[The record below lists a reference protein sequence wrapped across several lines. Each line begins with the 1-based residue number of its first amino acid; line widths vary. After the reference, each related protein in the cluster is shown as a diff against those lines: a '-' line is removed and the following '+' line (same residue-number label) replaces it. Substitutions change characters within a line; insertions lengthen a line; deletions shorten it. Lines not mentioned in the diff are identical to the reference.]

1 MIHILKICV
10 DGEESYHSW
19 ILSVGYFCT
28 VLQMYSGLPRWCIG
42 KEFTCQCR
50 RRQRQILIP
59 ELRRSPG
66 RGNGNPVQYSCLEN
80 SMDRGASWTTIHGVT
95 SSQTLL
101 STHKHTDIQEDK
113 WGAPFHTYPVT
124 QQFHF
129 LVFIKQIHQY
139 ICLC

>member
-66 RGNGNPVQYSCLEN
+66 GGQPTPIFSPGKFHGQRSLMGYSPWGHKESDTTNRLTPTNTQWQHTPVFLPGKFHGQRSL
-80 SMDRGASWTTIHGVT
+80 MDYHPWG
-95 SSQTLL
+95 
-101 STHKHTDIQEDK
+101 HK
-113 WGAPFHTYPVT
+113 
-124 QQFHF
+124 
-129 LVFIKQIHQY
+129 
-139 ICLC
+139 